1 MLILSFLGTLYFLSL
16 FWKRTLAASILI
28 LNFLVLS
35 SLFLGSGGRP
45 WRQTTPWWEL
55 KLPSPA
61 IRTDLSQQDSR
72 WQTPKQWSTWPL
84 LPTCTYPPTFVPHFP
99 YITYKDFQHFGDS
112 LWDASLLSSWC
123 WLHWTKFLSWFTT
136 THYSFFGFCYHVW
149 LKLVCCVPPEFLH
162 TCPLA
167 TICQVSSWFL
177 SNSLPTLSVSFT
189 NSISFAWFLQLLLSK
204 VTPLSQCFFQ

>member
-1 MLILSFLGTLYFLSL
+1 MLKLSFLGTLYFLSL

-45 WRQTTPWWEL
+45 WRQTIPWWEL

-123 WLHWTKFLSWFTT
+123 WLSWFTT
-136 THYSFFGFCYHVW
+136 THYSFFGGFVITFGWSWSVVY
-149 LKLVCCVPPEFLH
+149 PQSQAFLH
-162 TCPLA
+162 TCVLA

-189 NSISFAWFLQLLLSK
+189 NSISFAWSLQLLLSK